1 MKQRI
6 QTSAGP
12 TLNPAADEVELA
24 RYTCVLHSLFDEIF
38 EADFTADTYR
48 LIHMGDVLF
57 CPPPPGMGLA
67 DTLKTIAR
75 TLIEPDHQGTF
86 LRLLNPAVLREG
98 ESLRQ
103 GYASG
108 DVRKKCLDG
117 RYRWARF
124 TIFPLFDAGSGQSLH
139 VVCVQDVDEQKRSAD
154 LACENV
160 LFRCQRL
167 DEMRCKTVL
176 GHTNTMVF
184 EWRDRQPT
192 YTSPHI
198 PQLLTGK
205 YNDRLLFDVWR
216 EDGVLFPE
224 DGDAFQICL
233 RELEQG
239 APSGEMTVR
248 LRRRD
253 GRFIWCRVTYT
264 CLIDPELGMRYI
276 GTLND
281 VDEVPLDPALQGGV

>member
-6 QTSAGP
+6 QTSTGP
-12 TLNPAADEVELA
+12 ALSPAADEVELA
-24 RYTCVLHSLFDEIF
+24 RYTCVLRSIFDEIF

-67 DTLKTIAR
+67 DTLQAIAR
-75 TLIEPDHQGTF
+75 TLIEPEHQGTF
-86 LRLLNPAVLREG
+86 LRLLNPAALRDE

-124 TIFPLFDAGSGQSLH
+124 TVFPLSDAGSGQSLH
-139 VVCVQDVDEQKRSAD
+139 MVCVQDVDEQKRAAG
-154 LACENV
+154 LARENA
-160 LFRCQRL
+160 LLQRQRL
-167 DEMRCKTVL
+167 DEMRYKTVL
-176 GHTNTMVF
+176 DHTNTLVF
-184 EWRDRQPT
+184 EWRARQPT

-198 PQLLTGK
+198 PQLLAGN
-205 YNDRLLFDVWR
+205 YNGRRLFDVWR

-224 DGDAFQICL
+224 DGGAFNACL

-239 APSGEMTVR
+239 ASSG
-248 LRRRD
+248 
-253 GRFIWCRVTYT
+253 
-264 CLIDPELGMRYI
+264 
-276 GTLND
+276 
-281 VDEVPLDPALQGGV
+281 